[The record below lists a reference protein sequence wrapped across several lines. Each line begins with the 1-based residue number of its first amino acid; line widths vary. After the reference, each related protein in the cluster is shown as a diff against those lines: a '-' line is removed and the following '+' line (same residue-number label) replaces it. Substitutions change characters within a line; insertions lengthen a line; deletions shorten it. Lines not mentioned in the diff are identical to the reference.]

1 MRIIYGDSPISLG
14 DSLWITIISML
25 IVFFVLIL
33 ISFILSFLKYIPS
46 EKKEIKT
53 VKSSTESNTVVSLSE
68 CRKLQPEVIKDDK
81 MLAAVSVAVMEA
93 AGETENSYIRVK
105 SIREIR

>member
-1 MRIIYGDSPISLG
+1 
-14 DSLWITIISML
+14 ML
-25 IVFFVLIL
+25 IVFLVLVL

-68 CRKLQPEVIKDDK
+68 SRKLKPEDIKDDK

>member
-14 DSLWITIISML
+14 DSLWVTIISML
-25 IVFFVLIL
+25 IVFLVLVL
-33 ISFILSFLKYIPS
+33 ISFILSFLKYITS

-68 CRKLQPEVIKDDK
+68 SRKLKPEDIKDDK

-93 AGETENSYIRVK
+93 AGEIENAYIRIK